1 MAQEMLK
8 NEALL
13 NLVYSVA
20 KADEPIYSSEIFSNE
35 LSNEEIEYFD
45 KIAKAEDIQIPF
57 SDFIDKRR
65 ELINKYGYDS
75 IFEEALKATN
85 KCGREWRV
93 KTYGY
98 MWRMALKTWEDGDY
112 LDNGKQDK
120 TSDNEYKLIKKAK
133 EYFKITDEEDDKA
146 IHLTKV

>member
-13 NLVYSVA
+13 NLVYCIA
-20 KADEPIYSSEIFSNE
+20 NADKPIYDSEVWSNKV
-35 LSNEEIEYFD
+35 SNEEIEYFD
-45 KIAKAEDIQIPF
+45 KITKAENIEITF
-57 SDFIDKRR
+57 SDFIDKRI

-93 KTYGY
+93 KAYGY

-112 LDNGKQDK
+112 FDNGKQDK
-120 TSDNEYKLIKKAK
+120 TSDNEYSLIKKAK
-133 EYFKITDEEDDKA
+133 EYFEITDEEDDKA

>member
-13 NLVYSVA
+13 NLVYCVA
-20 KADEPIYSSEIFSNE
+20 DADKPIYDSEVWVHEISI
-35 LSNEEIEYFD
+35 EENEYFD
-45 KIAKAEDIQIPF
+45 KIAKSENIEISF
-57 SDFIDKRR
+57 SDFIDKRI

-93 KTYGY
+93 KAYGY

-133 EYFKITDEEDDKA
+133 EYFGITEEEDEKC
-146 IHLTKV
+146 ISLTKV

>member
-13 NLVYSVA
+13 NLVYCIA
-20 KADEPIYSSEIFSNE
+20 NADKPIYDSEVWSNQV
-35 LSNEEIEYFD
+35 SNEEIEYFD
-45 KIAKAEDIQIPF
+45 KITKAENIEISF
-57 SDFIDKRR
+57 SDFIDKRI

-93 KTYGY
+93 KAYGY

-112 LDNGKQDK
+112 FDNGKQDK
-120 TSDNEYKLIKKAK
+120 TSDNEYSLIKKAK
-133 EYFKITDEEDDKA
+133 EYFEITDEEDDKA
-146 IHLTKV
+146 INLTKV

>member
-13 NLVYSVA
+13 HLVWCVA
-20 KADEPIYSSEIFSNE
+20 KADEPFYSSEVFSGE
-35 LSNEEIEYFD
+35 VSNEEYEYFN
-45 KIAKAEDIQIPF
+45 KIAKAENIEIVF
-57 SDFIDKRR
+57 SDFIDKRI
-65 ELINKYGYDS
+65 ELIEKDGYDS

-85 KCGREWRV
+85 KCGRDWRV
-93 KTYGY
+93 KAYGY

-112 LDNGKQDK
+112 FDNGKQDK

-133 EYFKITDEEDDKA
+133 EYFKITDDEDANA
-146 IHLTKV
+146 IKLTKV

>member
-13 NLVYSVA
+13 NLVMCVA
-20 KADEPIYSSEIFSNE
+20 DADKPIYDSEVWVHKVSK
-35 LSNEEIEYFD
+35 EENEYFD
-45 KIAKAEDIQIPF
+45 KIAKAENIKIAY
-57 SDFIDKRR
+57 SDFIDKRI

-85 KCGREWRV
+85 KCGREWRT
-93 KTYGY
+93 KAYGY

-112 LDNGKQDK
+112 LNNGKQDK
-120 TSDNEYKLIKKAK
+120 TSDNEYSLIKKAK

>member
-13 NLVYSVA
+13 NLVWCVA
-20 KADEPIYSSEIFSNE
+20 KADEPFFSSEVFSNE
-35 LSNEEIEYFD
+35 VSNKEYEYFN
-45 KIAKAEDIQIPF
+45 KIAKAENIAIVF
-57 SDFIDKRR
+57 SDFIDKRI
-65 ELINKYGYDS
+65 ELIEKDGYDS

-85 KCGREWRV
+85 KCGRDWRV
-93 KTYGY
+93 KAYGY

-112 LDNGKQDK
+112 FDNGKQDK

-133 EYFKITDEEDDKA
+133 EYFKITDDEDANA
-146 IHLTKV
+146 IKLTKV

>member
-20 KADEPIYSSEIFSNE
+20 DADKPIYDSEVWVHEISI
-35 LSNEEIEYFD
+35 EENEYFD
-45 KIAKAEDIQIPF
+45 KIAKAENIEISF
-57 SDFIDKRR
+57 SDFIDKRI
-65 ELINKYGYDS
+65 ELINKYGYES

-93 KTYGY
+93 KAYGY

-133 EYFKITDEEDDKA
+133 EYFGITEEEDEKC
-146 IHLTKV
+146 ISLTKV